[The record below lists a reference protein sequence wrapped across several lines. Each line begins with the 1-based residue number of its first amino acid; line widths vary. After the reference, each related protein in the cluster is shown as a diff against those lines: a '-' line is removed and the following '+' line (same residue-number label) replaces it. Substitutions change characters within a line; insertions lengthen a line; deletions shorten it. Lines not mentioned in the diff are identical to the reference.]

1 MMVIEGAAGMQ
12 LMTRKTMDKAM
23 ERAKMKN
30 LETQKETWGEEEND
44 GWFYYLKKSGDG
56 YLKQGVWLECGLGVW
71 KLVEAAAPVNGHLPN
86 GGTGM

>member
-30 LETQKETWGEEEND
+30 LETQKET
-44 GWFYYLKKSGDG
+44 
-56 YLKQGVWLECGLGVW
+56 
-71 KLVEAAAPVNGHLPN
+71 
-86 GGTGM
+86 